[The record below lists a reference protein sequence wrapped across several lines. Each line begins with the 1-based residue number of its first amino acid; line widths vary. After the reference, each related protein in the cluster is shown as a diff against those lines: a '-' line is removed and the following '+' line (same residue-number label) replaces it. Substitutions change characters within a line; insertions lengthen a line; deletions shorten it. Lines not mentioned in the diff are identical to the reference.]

1 MSTNQQSQGGAR
13 SRRHMHP
20 PTPRPEEQQ
29 QQRQRRIART
39 SERRSLPSTSIA
51 SFAQA
56 SADIES
62 MWQRVIQ
69 SVDLAGDHFAQSESP
84 RRAQR
89 VNLGGGS
96 PHVARDDSR
105 QAGSSEARSNV
116 EDSYDNEDSVN
127 DRTSI
132 QQVDGWT
139 FVNLRPWDISHPG
152 ESSPPPRVRRRLARA
167 SSSQSLREGASR
179 PVQLPQFLGAAPQGR
194 GLARHL
200 RNANDSA
207 HIDDIQ
213 MPVTRG
219 PTLLFGTEDV
229 DDNIDS
235 ERSLS
240 DGVEDYAVMG
250 AELSDEPVGFDDWLM
265 RSRNNNMFSQATN
278 TTRSGLIARLHRAGL
293 SVPSYSTPKGPG
305 ATTIVRQPWNRD
317 RSWRPYIYQHPIAD
331 PPRRFRDAGGHSKQ
345 GALSEAD
352 IDSMRLYTINS
363 GIKPLSLKCTNADDM
378 GRGSLS
384 NLFFPNSSLFLTSRA
399 KNVNLELSFDSD
411 SSSASSRAH
420 HHVVE
425 RILVM
430 SSMVAPPCTEIMV
443 FASSRRCNFSELSK
457 YDNYTFAD
465 YERLS
470 AKFASKNTNSFLKD
484 PLPIA
489 YFWLAIEEEY
499 EQLQNLPQGIC
510 CKYLYF
516 KLLRGDS
523 SDPKMSLRM
532 IRVFGWDGPRTFS
545 DAAIC

>member
-1 MSTNQQSQGGAR
+1 MATNQHSQGGAR
-13 SRRHMHP
+13 SQRHIHP
-20 PTPRPEEQQ
+20 PTPQPEEQQ
-29 QQRQRRIART
+29 QQQRIART
-39 SERRSLPSTSIA
+39 GERQSLRPTSIA
-51 SFAQA
+51 SFARA
-56 SADIES
+56 SADIET

-69 SVDLAGDHFAQSESP
+69 SVDMAGDHLTQSESP

-96 PHVARDDSR
+96 PHVARDESR
-105 QAGSSEARSNV
+105 RADSSEARNNA
-116 EDSYDNEDSVN
+116 EDSNNNEDN
-127 DRTSI
+127 ANERTSI
-132 QQVDGWT
+132 QHVDGWT
-139 FVNLRPWDISHPG
+139 FVNLRPRDISHPS
-152 ESSPPPRVRRRLARA
+152 EPSPPPRVRRRLARA
-167 SSSQSLREGASR
+167 PSSRSSREGASR
-179 PVQLPQFLGAAPQGR
+179 PVQLPQFLGATVQSR
-194 GLARHL
+194 GPSHRL
-200 RNANDSA
+200 RDANDSV

-213 MPVTRG
+213 IPVTRG

-240 DGVEDYAVMG
+240 DDAEDYGDVG
-250 AELSDEPVGFDDWLM
+250 AELNADPDDFDDWFV
-265 RSRNNNMFSQATN
+265 RSFSNNMLSQATN

-317 RSWRPYIYQHPIAD
+317 RLWRPYIYQHPIAD
-331 PPRRFRDAGGHSKQ
+331 PLGRFGDAGGRSKN

-378 GRGSLS
+378 GRGSLN

-399 KNVNLELSFDSD
+399 KNVNLEISFDSD
-411 SSSASSRAH
+411 PSSASSRTH

-430 SSMVAPPCTEIMV
+430 SSMVAPPCTELMV

-457 YDNYTFAD
+457 YDNFTFAD

-470 AKFASKNTNSFLKD
+470 AKFASKTTKSLLKD

-489 YFWLAIEEEY
+489 YFWLSIEEEY